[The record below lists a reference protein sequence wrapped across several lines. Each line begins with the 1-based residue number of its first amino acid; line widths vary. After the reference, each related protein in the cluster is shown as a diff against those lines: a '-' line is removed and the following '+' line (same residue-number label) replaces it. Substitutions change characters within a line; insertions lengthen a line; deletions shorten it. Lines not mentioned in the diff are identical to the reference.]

1 MNKDKLSKI
10 FLNPEK
16 ISKADINKEIL
27 RAGISS
33 ELDTINLY
41 EQLAA
46 LTANEDTKKALLD
59 IIREEKGHVG
69 RLQAILLREDKEQ
82 ERQIEEGKKEVA
94 AKPPVQKIAERLIE
108 AQKVVRP
115 TEKPVEPEKTS
126 AIPPPTEKSPAIPSP
141 EVKETVKVGIDLET
155 SEINSCTQCGH
166 KVKGKAP
173 DRCPVC
179 GAPGERFRRY

>member
-27 RAGISS
+27 RAGLSS

-41 EQLAA
+41 EQMTA

-82 ERQIEEGKKEVA
+82 ERQIEEGKKEVV
-94 AKPPVQKIAERLIE
+94 AKPPDQKAAEKLPE
-108 AQKVVRP
+108 EQKAVRP
-115 TEKPVEPEKTS
+115 TEKPSEPEKPS
-126 AIPPPTEKSPAIPSP
+126 AIPPSTEKPTAIPSP
-141 EVKETVKVGIDLET
+141 EVKETAKVGFDLEA